1 MNVSCGVKSA
11 SLEDDVSGLES
22 GVLRARPPSLAGLNC
37 LRLGLR
43 LISFHFLDDFSDE
56 VVDGLQL
63 LVVSV
68 E

>member
-11 SLEDDVSGLES
+11 SLLDDVLES
-22 GVLRARPPSLAGLNC
+22 GVLRARPPRLSGLNC
-37 LRLGLR
+37 LLLSLR
-43 LISFHFLDDFSDE
+43 LISFHFLGDFSDE